1 MDEIQSLRDENAF
14 TMIRLQKAV
23 IKNRQKEKTGI
34 APV

>member
-14 TMIRLQKAV
+14 TIIRLQKAD
-23 IKNRQKEKTGI
+23 KKHRQKEKTGI